1 MTGQTFIS
9 KAMAREGLAA
19 FESFPQQKQAKVEPM
34 WSRRTHTH
42 TRRLKTSTWR
52 IYLNFPP
59 GQILDEKKVGRPS
72 RKNEPIGLFRIKWT
86 EKGSNRRDLNT
97 NSMRNSTSSFS

>member
-34 WSRRTHTH
+34 
-42 TRRLKTSTWR
+42 
-52 IYLNFPP
+52 
-59 GQILDEKKVGRPS
+59 
-72 RKNEPIGLFRIKWT
+72 
-86 EKGSNRRDLNT
+86 
-97 NSMRNSTSSFS
+97 